1 MPPTSIN
8 QLQKKIL
15 NILQSPL
22 KTLAQQV
29 TNSIINLNIKC
40 ANNESINILKCS
52 KINCVNITL
61 ITERKNNI
69 LLISAAFDNTS
80 INLGIIHSN
89 NEP

>member
-1 MPPTSIN
+1 MPSIN

-29 TNSIINLNIKC
+29 TNFIMNLNVTC
-40 ANNESINILKCS
+40 TNNESINTLKCS
-52 KINCVNITL
+52 KIYCVNITL
-61 ITERKNNI
+61 ITEHKNKI

-80 INLGIIHSN
+80 INLGIIHGN